1 MTKTH
6 RNRRTRC
13 CWSWLKTR
21 QDKTFIIIILQVQC
35 VWQASEGKCKGELN
49 RGPLF
54 RFSFPLPLPFRL
66 SLHEPHL
73 PPPRLPSLWLE
84 LSSPKRN
91 QPHANKK
98 FRVTLSKLEDCS
110 PLYERRM
117 FILHLPRL
125 PGKSLCLHFFLSKE
139 TQNCGVWQEKCFQK
153 NLSATSPITQ
163 KKKRTS
169 ETTFL

>member
-1 MTKTH
+1 MFLNATTATPFLARFLGQEKGGLH
-6 RNRRTRC
+6 KCIAR
-13 CWSWLKTR
+13 
-21 QDKTFIIIILQVQC
+21 FITYSSP
-35 VWQASEGKCKGELN
+35 WRADTW
-49 RGPLF
+49 F
-54 RFSFPLPLPFRL
+54 
-66 SLHEPHL
+66 
-73 PPPRLPSLWLE
+73 PSLPRKECAGVRYVITKFSRMDGLPNF
-84 LSSPKRN
+84 LTHGTPLARFARRSS
-91 QPHANKK
+91 AKK
-98 FRVTLSKLEDCS
+98 FRVTLSKLEDPS